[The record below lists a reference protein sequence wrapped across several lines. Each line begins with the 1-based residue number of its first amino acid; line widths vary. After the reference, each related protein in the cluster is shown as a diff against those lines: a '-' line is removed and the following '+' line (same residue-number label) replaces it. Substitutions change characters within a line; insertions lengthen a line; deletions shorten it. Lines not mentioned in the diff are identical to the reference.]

1 MAIVAKAGCN
11 GIYNELCNVLNLF
24 NLPVSTDFTAKQ
36 LYTSALSDK
45 KRSGGTVN
53 LIIPR
58 EIGYCE
64 IVPTP
69 VEKLESF
76 IEEGL

>member
-1 MAIVAKAGCN
+1 MSTTTEYSAE
-11 GIYNELCNVLNLF
+11 ELAHF
-24 NLPVSTDFTAKQ
+24 M
-36 LYTSALSDK
+36 LSDK

-58 EIGYCE
+58 EIGRCE

-69 VEKLESF
+69 VEKLTAF
-76 IEEGL
+76 VEEGL

>member
-1 MAIVAKAGCN
+1 MSIVSRASHCPDSDRIITILEKFGLPTATTTDADT
-11 GIYNELCNVLNLF
+11 LF
-24 NLPVSTDFTAKQ
+24 R
-36 LYTSALSDK
+36 YALSDK

-58 EIGYCE
+58 TIGNCE

-69 VEKLESF
+69 VENIKSF